1 MVFEGDKIFLICRVL
16 IINREIRMVWLR
28 RGEVVSIN
36 RSVGIFVIMEE
47 ILDKLIMIYILML
60 KYLIE
65 EDLGVW

>member
-36 RSVGIFVIMEE
+36 RSVGIFVIIEE

>member
-36 RSVGIFVIMEE
+36 RSVGIFVITEE

>member
-1 MVFEGDKIFLICRVL
+1 MFEGDKIFLICRVL

-36 RSVGIFVIMEE
+36 RSVGIFVITEE

>member
-1 MVFEGDKIFLICRVL
+1 MFEGDKIFLICRVL

-36 RSVGIFVIMEE
+36 RSVGIFVIIEE